1 MLLLGKVKN
10 MRTSQRKTERADG
23 QRKMLFWSLACLL
36 FAAASFYVYLINT
49 ATWNGIRWKKAG
61 QEITRRAAQVSEL
74 ETRYLSLKKSV
85 TLSRAYAL
93 GFEDARA
100 VRFIETQKIGVVA
113 RATDI

>member
-1 MLLLGKVKN
+1 MRFVSKKAIRKDGKH
-10 MRTSQRKTERADG
+10 QKTV
-23 QRKMLFWSLACLL
+23 FWSLACLL
-36 FAAASFYVYLINT
+36 CIVTSLYVYLVNT
-49 ATWNGIRWKKAG
+49 AAWNGIRWKKAG
-61 QEITRRAAQVSEL
+61 QEVAQRATQVSEL

-100 VRFIETQKIGVVA
+100 VRFIETQKIGAVA

>member
-1 MLLLGKVKN
+1 MKHMQMSG
-10 MRTSQRKTERADG
+10 RKAERAG
-23 QRKMLFWSLACLL
+23 EQRKMLFWSLACLL
-36 FAAASFYVYLINT
+36 LTVTSFYVYLVNT

-61 QEITRRAAQVSEL
+61 QEVARHSARVSAL
-74 ETRYLSLKKSV
+74 ESRYLSLKKSV

-100 VRFIETQKIGVVA
+100 VRFIETRKIGAVA